1 MARDASR
8 ALQPIYSRQYTY
20 RSTRHVWRGMRPAP
34 TGMFDQNFHHPEFSA
49 TFLDRDCRM
58 EKTITRFYT
67 YSLLAIGLLLWP
79 NMLFSQELQQQKINK
94 VYKAIDGAE
103 KALKTT
109 YEPDK
114 TIRLLAA
121 VQDDIRKYGLH
132 DAQTRAYLLLGGAY
146 NLKGD
151 FKLSE
156 VYYKQTLSY
165 SKQRKDSVNLIK
177 AYIGLGNV
185 YYETFQWKK
194 LDKIGEKVAAI
205 PVSEKII
212 VQKLQFESII
222 ASSEMAR
229 KKYIASLTHY
239 NRVREQ
245 LEKREM
251 TAELIPLY
259 FNLSS
264 VYAEIGK
271 NDHAIYFLNK
281 ASTLNRGKDK
291 RIDAY
296 VFSTIGGIQANS
308 GKPKSAIKNYESAIR
323 YFKQSNDHKGIMY
336 CYMALAIIYEEQNEI
351 EQAQNYSLKALKYS
365 NESGNGVIK
374 SLHFIVLAKI
384 EQKNE
389 RYQSALRYA
398 DSALVYTEQSGD
410 LLRKA
415 ESLELKSKLLGK
427 LGNYEQALFYAD
439 QFHQLNDSIVN
450 KANIDKLENAEL
462 IKSLTLAEKEKLL
475 TTQQLQ
481 LKEKDAENARIR
493 LISMTSIALLAL
505 VFFALYYFNRMKRL
519 KIKNELIQEKYA
531 LQLLNEHNLKL
542 ELENEQINKQ
552 LLEKDLLLKNSK
564 MLDLAYRITKGN
576 DLLKGIAQEE
586 VIQRNRTI
594 YKQLSGLIEGE
605 KELEYFNNEIQLLE
619 SSYQRRLKT
628 QFPALS
634 DYEVRLST
642 MIKTGLASKEIS
654 DLLSIEASSV
664 DVARY
669 RLRKKLGLD
678 KHDDLFEFLNG
689 I

>member
-1 MARDASR
+1 MK
-8 ALQPIYSRQYTY
+8 
-20 RSTRHVWRGMRPAP
+20 
-34 TGMFDQNFHHPEFSA
+34 
-49 TFLDRDCRM
+49 
-58 EKTITRFYT
+58 KTITRFYP
-67 YSLLAIGLLLWP
+67 YSLLAIGIVLLP
-79 NMLFSQELQQQKINK
+79 NRLFSQGLQQQKINK

-121 VQDDIRKYGLH
+121 VQDDIRKHGLH
-132 DAQTRAYLLLGGAY
+132 DAQTKAYLLLGGAY
-146 NLKGD
+146 NLKGNY
-151 FKLSE
+151 KLSE

-165 SKQRKDSVNLIK
+165 SKQRRDSVNLLK

-194 LDKIGEKVAAI
+194 LDKMSENVLKT

-229 KKYIASLTHY
+229 KKYIASLTRY

-281 ASTLNRGKDK
+281 ASRLNHGKDK

-336 CYMALAIIYEEQNEI
+336 CDMALAIIYEEQNEI
-351 EQAQNYSLKALKYS
+351 EKAKNYSLDALKYS
-365 NESGNGVIK
+365 TESGNGVIK

-384 EQKNE
+384 EQKNG
-389 RYQSALRYA
+389 RYQAALKYA

-427 LGNYEQALFYAD
+427 LGDYQQALFFAD
-439 QFHQLNDSIVN
+439 EFHQLNDSIVN
-450 KANIDKLENAEL
+450 KANLDKLENAEL
-462 IKSLTLAEKEKLL
+462 IKSLTLLEKEKLL

-493 LISMTSIALLAL
+493 FISITSIALLIL
-505 VFFALYYFNRMKRL
+505 VFFAMYYFNRMKRL

-531 LQLLNEHNLKL
+531 LQLLNEQNLKL

-586 VIQRNRTI
+586 VIQRNRSI

-605 KELEYFNNEIQLLE
+605 KELEYFHNEIQLLE

-669 RLRKKLGLD
+669 RLRKKLGIG
-678 KHDDLFEFLNG
+678 KNDDLFEFLNG

>member
-1 MARDASR
+1 MK
-8 ALQPIYSRQYTY
+8 
-20 RSTRHVWRGMRPAP
+20 
-34 TGMFDQNFHHPEFSA
+34 
-49 TFLDRDCRM
+49 
-58 EKTITRFYT
+58 KTITLFYT
-67 YSLLAIGLLLWP
+67 YSLLAVGVLLP
-79 NMLFSQELQQQKINK
+79 NRLFSQGLQQQKINK
-94 VYKAIDGAE
+94 VYKAIDSAE
-103 KALKTT
+103 KALKTS

-114 TIRLLAA
+114 TIRFLAE
-121 VQDDIRKYGLH
+121 VQDDIRTYGLH
-132 DAQTRAYLLLGGAY
+132 HAQTKAYLLLGGAY
-146 NLKGD
+146 DLKGD

-156 VYYKQTLSY
+156 VYYKQTLRY
-165 SKQRKDSVNLIK
+165 SKQRRDSIHLLK

-185 YYETFQWKK
+185 YYETFQWEK
-194 LDKIGEKVAAI
+194 LDKINTAVTKI
-205 PVSEKII
+205 PVSEKTIA
-212 VQKLQFESII
+212 QKLQFESLI
-222 ASSEMAR
+222 ASGEMAR
-229 KKYIASLTHY
+229 KKYIASLTRY

-251 TAELIPLY
+251 TADLIPLY

-281 ASTLNRGKDK
+281 ASALNRGKDK
-291 RIDAY
+291 RIEAY
-296 VFSTIGGIQANS
+296 VLSTIGGIQANT

-323 YFKQSNDHKGIMY
+323 YFRQSNDQKGMMY
-336 CYMALAIIYEEQNEI
+336 CYMSLAIIYEEQNHI
-351 EQAQNYSLKALKYS
+351 EQAMNYSIKALKYS

-374 SLHFIVLAKI
+374 SLNFILLAKI
-384 EQKNE
+384 EQKNK
-389 RYQSALRYA
+389 RYRSALGYA

-415 ESLELKSKLLGK
+415 ESLELKSKLLGQ
-427 LGNYEQALFYAD
+427 LGDYKQALLYAD
-439 QFHQLNDSIVN
+439 QFHQLNDSIIN
-450 KANIDKLENAEL
+450 KANLDKLENAEL
-462 IKSLTLAEKEKLL
+462 IKSLTLTEKQKLL
-475 TTQQLQ
+475 VKQQLQ
-481 LKEKDAENARIR
+481 LKEKDAENASIR
-493 LISMTSIALLAL
+493 FIAITIIGSLAL
-505 VFFALYYFNRMKRL
+505 VFFTIYYFNRVKRL
-519 KIKNELIQEKYA
+519 KIKNELMQEKYS
-531 LQLLNEHNLKL
+531 LQLLNEQNLKL

-552 LLEKDLLLKNSK
+552 LLEKDLLLKNAK

-586 VIQRNRTI
+586 VIQRNRAI

-634 DYEVRLST
+634 DYELRLST

-654 DLLSIEASSV
+654 DLLSIEAASV

-669 RLRKKLGLD
+669 RLRKKLNLG
-678 KHDDLFEFLNG
+678 KHDDLFEFLNA

>member
-1 MARDASR
+1 
-8 ALQPIYSRQYTY
+8 
-20 RSTRHVWRGMRPAP
+20 
-34 TGMFDQNFHHPEFSA
+34 
-49 TFLDRDCRM
+49 M
-58 EKTITRFYT
+58 EKTITRFYC
-67 YSLLAIGLLLWP
+67 YLLLTIGLFLSP
-79 NMLFSQELQQQKINK
+79 AVLFSQGLQQQKINK

-109 YEPDK
+109 YEPEK
-114 TIRLLAA
+114 TIRLLAD

-132 DAQTRAYLLLGGAY
+132 DAQTKAYLLLGGAY
-146 NLKGD
+146 NLKGN

-165 SKQRKDSVNLIK
+165 SKQRRDSVNMIK

-185 YYETFQWKK
+185 YYETFQWEK
-194 LDKIGEKVAAI
+194 LDKINVAVAKI
-205 PVSEKII
+205 PASEKII
-212 VQKLQFESII
+212 AQKLQFEGLI
-222 ASSEMAR
+222 AASELAQ
-229 KKYIASLTHY
+229 KKYLEALKHY
-239 NRVREQ
+239 NHVRVQ
-245 LEKREM
+245 LERREM

-264 VYAEIGK
+264 IYAEIGK

-281 ASTLNRGKDK
+281 ASALNQSKDK

-296 VFSTIGGIQANS
+296 VFSTIGGIQANT

-323 YFKQSNDHKGIMY
+323 YFNQSNDHKGIMY
-336 CYMALAIIYEEQNEI
+336 CYMSLAIIYEEQNQI
-351 EQAQNYSLKALKYS
+351 EQAKKYSLKALKYS

-374 SLHFIVLAKI
+374 SLYFIVLAKI
-384 EQKNE
+384 EQKNK
-389 RYQSALRYA
+389 RYETALSYA
-398 DSALVYTEQSGD
+398 DSSLVYTEQSGD

-415 ESLELKSKLLGK
+415 ETWELKSKLHRK
-427 LGNYEQALFYAD
+427 LGNYERALFFST
-439 QFHQLNDSIVN
+439 QFHELNDSLVN
-450 KANIDKLENAEL
+450 QENVDKLENLEL
-462 IKSLTLAEKEKLL
+462 IKSLTLAEKQQLL
-475 TTQQLQ
+475 VKQQLQ
-481 LKEKDAENARIR
+481 LKEKDAENASIR
-493 LISMTSIALLAL
+493 FVSITVIASLAL
-505 VFFALYYFNRMKRL
+505 VFFSIYYFNRVKRL
-519 KIKNELIQEKYA
+519 KIKNELIQEKYT
-531 LQLLNEHNLKL
+531 LQLLNEQNLKL

-552 LLEKDLLLKNSK
+552 LLEQDLLLKNSK

-654 DLLSIEASSV
+654 DLLSIEAASV

-669 RLRKKLGLD
+669 RLRKKLNLG
-678 KHDDLFEFLNG
+678 KQDDLFEFLNG

>member
-1 MARDASR
+1 
-8 ALQPIYSRQYTY
+8 
-20 RSTRHVWRGMRPAP
+20 
-34 TGMFDQNFHHPEFSA
+34 
-49 TFLDRDCRM
+49 M
-58 EKTITRFYT
+58 EKTLTRFY
-67 YSLLAIGLLLWP
+67 YYLLFAIGLFLSP
-79 NMLFSQELQQQKINK
+79 AMSFSQGLQQQKINT
-94 VYKAIDGAE
+94 VYKAIDAAE
-103 KALKTT
+103 KALKVT

-114 TIRLLAA
+114 TIRLLGD

-165 SKQRKDSVNLIK
+165 SKQRRDSLNLIK

-185 YYETFQWKK
+185 YYGTFQWEK
-194 LDKIGEKVAAI
+194 LEKINVAVAKI
-205 PVSEKII
+205 PASEKII
-212 VQKLQFESII
+212 VQKLQFEGLI
-222 ASSEMAR
+222 ASSEMAQQ
-229 KKYIASLTHY
+229 KYMEALKHY
-239 NRVREQ
+239 NHVRKQ
-245 LEKREM
+245 LERREM

-264 VYAEIGK
+264 IYAEIGK

-281 ASTLNRGKDK
+281 ASALNKSKDK

-296 VFSTIGGIQANS
+296 VFSTIGGIQGNS
-308 GKPKSAIKNYESAIR
+308 GKPKSAIRNYESAIY
-323 YFKQSNDHKGIMY
+323 YFKQSNDHKGVMY
-336 CYMALAIIYEEQNEI
+336 CYMSLAIIYEELNEI
-351 EQAQNYSLKALKYS
+351 ENAKNYSIKALKYS
-365 NESGNGVIK
+365 NESGNGLIK
-374 SLHFIVLAKI
+374 SLYFIVLAKI
-384 EQKNE
+384 EQKNG
-389 RYQSALRYA
+389 RYETALSYA
-398 DSALVYTEQSGD
+398 DSSLVYTEQSGD

-415 ESLELKSKLLGK
+415 ETLELKSKLHRK
-427 LGNYEQALFYAD
+427 LGNYEKALFFST
-439 QFHQLNDSIVN
+439 QFHELNDSLVN
-450 KANIDKLENAEL
+450 QENFDKLENQEL
-462 IKSLTLAEKEKLL
+462 IKSLTLAEKEQQLVK
-475 TTQQLQ
+475 QQLQ
-481 LKEKDAENARIR
+481 LKEKDAENASIR
-493 LISMTSIALLAL
+493 YFSITAIAGLAL
-505 VFFALYYFNRMKRL
+505 VFFGIYYFNRVKRL

-531 LQLLNEHNLKL
+531 LQLLNEQNLKL

-586 VIQRNRTI
+586 VIQRNRAI

-628 QFPALS
+628 QFPSLS

-642 MIKTGLASKEIS
+642 MIKAGLASKEIS

-669 RLRKKLGLD
+669 RLRKKLSLG

>member
-1 MARDASR
+1 
-8 ALQPIYSRQYTY
+8 
-20 RSTRHVWRGMRPAP
+20 
-34 TGMFDQNFHHPEFSA
+34 
-49 TFLDRDCRM
+49 
-58 EKTITRFYT
+58 
-67 YSLLAIGLLLWP
+67 
-79 NMLFSQELQQQKINK
+79 
-94 VYKAIDGAE
+94 
-103 KALKTT
+103 
-109 YEPDK
+109 
-114 TIRLLAA
+114 

>member
-1 MARDASR
+1 
-8 ALQPIYSRQYTY
+8 
-20 RSTRHVWRGMRPAP
+20 
-34 TGMFDQNFHHPEFSA
+34 
-49 TFLDRDCRM
+49 M
-58 EKTITRFYT
+58 EKTITRFYS
-67 YSLLAIGLLLWP
+67 YLLLAIGLFLSP
-79 NMLFSQELQQQKINK
+79 AVSFSQGLQQQKINK

-103 KALKTT
+103 KALKTS
-109 YEPDK
+109 YEPEK
-114 TIRLLAA
+114 TIRLLAE

-132 DAQTRAYLLLGGAY
+132 DAQTKAYLLLGGAY
-146 NLKGD
+146 NLKGN

-165 SKQRKDSVNLIK
+165 SKQRRDSVNMIK

-194 LDKIGEKVAAI
+194 LDKINVAVAKI
-205 PVSEKII
+205 PASEKII
-212 VQKLQFESII
+212 AQKLQFEGLI
-222 ASSEMAR
+222 AASELAQ
-229 KKYIASLTHY
+229 KKYLEALKHY
-239 NRVREQ
+239 NHVRVQ
-245 LEKREM
+245 LERHEM

-264 VYAEIGK
+264 IYAEIGK

-281 ASTLNRGKDK
+281 ASALNQSKDK

-296 VFSTIGGIQANS
+296 VFSTIGGIQANT
-308 GKPKSAIKNYESAIR
+308 GKPKSAIKNYETAIR

-336 CYMALAIIYEEQNEI
+336 CYMSLAIIYEEQNQI
-351 EQAQNYSLKALKYS
+351 EQAKNYSLKALKYS

-374 SLHFIVLAKI
+374 SLYFIVLAKI
-384 EQKNE
+384 EQKNK
-389 RYQSALRYA
+389 RYEAALSYA
-398 DSALVYTEQSGD
+398 DSSLVYTEQSGD

-415 ESLELKSKLLGK
+415 ETLELKSKLLGR
-427 LGNYEQALFYAD
+427 LGDYERALFYAN
-439 QFHQLNDSIVN
+439 QFHKLNDSIVN
-450 KANIDKLENAEL
+450 KANLDKLENAEL
-462 IKSLTLAEKEKLL
+462 IKSLTLVEKEKLL

-481 LKEKDAENARIR
+481 LKEKDAENASIR
-493 LISMTSIALLAL
+493 FMSITVIASLAL
-505 VFFALYYFNRMKRL
+505 VFFAIYYFNRVKRL
-519 KIKNELIQEKYA
+519 KIKNELIQEKYT
-531 LQLLNEHNLKL
+531 LQLLNEQNLKL

-552 LLEKDLLLKNSK
+552 LLEQDLLLKNSK

-586 VIQRNRTI
+586 VIQRNRTL

-654 DLLSIEASSV
+654 DLLSIEAASV

-669 RLRKKLGLD
+669 RLRKKLNLG

>member
-1 MARDASR
+1 MFGAGWLFSLRMIPR
-8 ALQPIYSRQYTY
+8 LQACLIKI
-20 RSTRHVWRGMRPAP
+20 
-34 TGMFDQNFHHPEFSA
+34 FHQSEFSA
-49 TFLDRDCRM
+49 TFLDRGYRM
-58 EKTITRFYT
+58 KKTITRFYY
-67 YSLLAIGLLLWP
+67 YSLLAIGLLLSP
-79 NMLFSQELQQQKINK
+79 NMLFSQGLQQQKINK

-114 TIRLLAA
+114 TIRLLSA

-165 SKQRKDSVNLIK
+165 SKQRRDSVNLIK

-281 ASTLNRGKDK
+281 ASTLNHGKDK

-296 VFSTIGGIQANS
+296 VFSTIAGIQANS

-323 YFKQSNDHKGIMY
+323 YFNQSNDHKGIMY

-351 EQAQNYSLKALKYS
+351 EQAKNYSLKALKYS

-384 EQKNE
+384 EQKNQ
-389 RYQSALRYA
+389 RYQSALKYA

-427 LGNYEQALFYAD
+427 LGDYQQALFYAD

-450 KANIDKLENAEL
+450 KANLDKLENAEL

-493 LISMTSIALLAL
+493 LISITSIALLAL

-519 KIKNELIQEKYA
+519 KIKNELMQEKYA
-531 LQLLNEHNLKL
+531 LQLLNEQNLKL

>member
-1 MARDASR
+1 MK
-8 ALQPIYSRQYTY
+8 
-20 RSTRHVWRGMRPAP
+20 
-34 TGMFDQNFHHPEFSA
+34 
-49 TFLDRDCRM
+49 
-58 EKTITRFYT
+58 KTITRFYT
-67 YSLLAIGLLLWP
+67 YLLLAIGIVLLP
-79 NMLFSQELQQQKINK
+79 NRLFSQGLQQQKINK

-103 KALKTT
+103 KALKTS

-114 TIRLLAA
+114 TIRLLTE

-132 DAQTRAYLLLGGAY
+132 DAQTKAYLLLGGAY

-165 SKQRKDSVNLIK
+165 SKQRRDSVSLIK

-185 YYETFQWKK
+185 YYETFQWEK
-194 LDKIGEKVAAI
+194 LDKINGTVAKI
-205 PVSEKII
+205 PASEKTI
-212 VQKLQFESII
+212 VQKLQFESLI
-222 ASSEMAR
+222 ASSETAR
-229 KKYIASLTHY
+229 KKYIASITHY

-245 LEKREM
+245 MEKREM

-271 NDHAIYFLNK
+271 HDHAIYFLNK
-281 ASTLNRGKDK
+281 ASALNHGKDK

-296 VFSTIGGIQANS
+296 VFSTIGGIKANS
-308 GKPKSAIKNYESAIR
+308 GKPKSAIKYYESAIR
-323 YFKQSNDHKGIMY
+323 YFRESNDHRGMMY
-336 CYMALAIIYEEQNEI
+336 CYMALAVIYEEQNQI
-351 EQAQNYSLKALKYS
+351 EQAKNYSLKALKYS

-374 SLHFIVLAKI
+374 SLYFIVLAKI
-384 EQKNE
+384 EQKNK
-389 RYQSALRYA
+389 RYQVALGYA

-415 ESLELKSKLLGK
+415 ESLELKSALLGK
-427 LGNYEQALFYAD
+427 LGEYEQALLYAN

-450 KANIDKLENAEL
+450 KANLDKLENAEL
-462 IKSLTLAEKEKLL
+462 IKSLTLAEKQKLL
-475 TTQQLQ
+475 AKQQLQ
-481 LKEKDAENARIR
+481 LKEKDAENASIR
-493 LISMTSIALLAL
+493 VIAITIIASLAL
-505 VFFALYYFNRMKRL
+505 VFFAIYYLNRVKRL
-519 KIKNELIQEKYA
+519 KIKNELMQEKYT
-531 LQLLNEHNLKL
+531 LQLLNEQNLKL

-552 LLEKDLLLKNSK
+552 LLEKDLLLKNAK

-586 VIQRNRTI
+586 VIQRNRSI

-619 SSYQRRLKT
+619 SSYQHRLKT

-634 DYEVRLST
+634 DYELRLST
-642 MIKTGLASKEIS
+642 MIKTGLTSKEIS
-654 DLLSIEASSV
+654 DLLSIEAASV

-669 RLRKKLGLD
+669 RLRKKLNLG